1 LEAAKAD
8 RQKRASVPVGEVPE
22 VPDADKPLREDV
34 KEETAQELIR
44 GQWHHAFY
52 ASMSPVSPAEGN
64 FSILERDE
72 AMVGNGHSMRVAA
85 EIAENMLWAAEGP
98 FDMQD
103 PVLAI
108 EFADK
113 GVKSLR
119 VREMLQF
126 AVKADLALGECV
138 VEGILHLSAEHL
150 SEHLLR
156 QKEPAALCR
165 YPAPVIEGQS
175 AGRDDAVHVRMMLHF
190 VSPGMEHAEKADFG
204 AEVLGIAGNFDQRF
218 GAEVEAGWY
227 SYTNFAGAANT
238 PWISLF
244 LLSV

>member
-1 LEAAKAD
+1 MG
-8 RQKRASVPVGEVPE
+8 S
-22 VPDADKPLREDV
+22 
-34 KEETAQELIR
+34 
-44 GQWHHAFY
+44 
-52 ASMSPVSPAEGN
+52 VSPAEGN
-64 FSILERDE
+64 LSVRKRDQ
-72 AMVGNGHSMRVAA
+72 AMLGNGYSMAVAPEIAKNKLRAA
-85 EIAENMLWAAEGP
+85 EWP
-98 FDMQD
+98 FDVEN
-103 PVLAI
+103 PVLAV
-108 EFADK
+108 EFADE
-113 GVKSLR
+113 GTKSLR

-126 AVKADLALGECV
+126 AAKADLARGECV

-165 YPAPVIEGQS
+165 YPAPVVEGQS